1 MEGLPSAFA
10 ATRDGI
16 DSLLR
21 DRGLRQTSPAAT
33 AESLLLGAAA
43 TAAIEGS
50 AYDVEELRSGG
61 GDDVARAAVRLSAE
75 LLSLVPV
82 WKQAPLQAISRIH
95 AVVSSGRVDDEH
107 VGRPVTAAGAKRL
120 GMLARVVQQ
129 PTEAPGLVVA
139 ALVHAEIAAADAFF
153 CDNGIVA
160 RAAERIV
167 LVAKGVDPASLI
179 VTEAGHAVN
188 PEGYRS
194 ALAAYARDDSA
205 GVNQWLNY
213 AAQAFARSAEVAPV
227 NVR

>member
-43 TAAIEGS
+43 TASLEGS
-50 AYDVEELRSGG
+50 PYDVEELRAGG
-61 GDDVARAAVRLSAE
+61 GDDGARAAVRLSSE
-75 LLSLVPV
+75 LLGLVPV
-82 WKQAPLQAISRIH
+82 WNRAPLQALARIH
-95 AVVSSGRVDDEH
+95 AVAASSLVAAEQ
-107 VGRPVTAAGAKRL
+107 VGRPVHAEGSKRL
-120 GMLARVVQQ
+120 MLLARLVQQ

-139 ALVHAEIAAADAFF
+139 ALVHAEIAAAGAFISS
-153 CDNGIVA
+153 NGIVA
-160 RAAERIV
+160 RAAERLV
-167 LVAKGVDPASLI
+167 LVAKGVDPPSLI
-179 VTEAGHAVN
+179 VPEAGHAAA
-188 PEGYRS
+188 PEGYRG
-194 ALAAYARDDSA
+194 ALAAYARGDAA

-213 AAQAFARSAEVAPV
+213 AAQAFARGAEAAPV

>member
-43 TAAIEGS
+43 TASLEGS
-50 AYDVEELRSGG
+50 GYDVEELRAGG
-61 GDDVARAAVRLSAE
+61 GDDVARAAVRLSSE
-75 LLSLVPV
+75 LLGLVPV
-82 WKQAPLQAISRIH
+82 WNRAPLQALARIH
-95 AVVSSGRVDDEH
+95 AVVASGLVAAEQ
-107 VGRPVTAAGAKRL
+107 VGRPVHAEGSKRL
-120 GMLARVVQQ
+120 MLLARLVQQ

-139 ALVHAEIAAADAFF
+139 ALVHAEIVAAGAFISS
-153 CDNGIVA
+153 NGIVA
-160 RAAERIV
+160 RAAERLV

-179 VTEAGHAVN
+179 VPEAGHAVT
-188 PEGYRS
+188 PDGYRA
-194 ALAAYARDDSA
+194 ALAAYARGDAA

-213 AAQAFARSAEVAPV
+213 ASQAFARGAEVAPI